1 MAKKV
6 ASKKSVKSTKATKV
20 TVENNS
26 FSVAGD
32 GCRDLAKMAD
42 GKLSVDQCR
51 ILRALGSVKG
61 RAIDRGDLKELVGIG
76 RQGLYSSSWL
86 NGLNELDSSKL
97 IKIESHEPA
106 DGGRAKFVHSITA
119 KGKELLAKLE
129 RGVVEA
135 TKADAKQDAD
145 KAKAKAAKA
154 DKKAKEEKSAA

>member
-1 MAKKV
+1 MAKKI
-6 ASKKSVKSTKATKV
+6 ASKKSAKSIKAAKS

-61 RAIDRGDLKELVGIG
+61 KAIDRGDLKELVGIG
-76 RQGLYSSSWL
+76 RAGLYSSSWL

-97 IKIESHEPA
+97 IKIESHEPTE
-106 DGGRAKFVHSITA
+106 GGRAKFVHSITA
-119 KGKELLAKLE
+119 KGKETLAKLE
-129 RGVVEA
+129 KSVVEA
-135 TKADAKQDAD
+135 AKVEAKEEAD
-145 KAKAKAAKA
+145 KAKAKVAKA
-154 DKKAKEEKSAA
+154 DKKAKEDKAAA